1 MKEIKNF
8 IEAHKLSGCGGS
20 YRRGVVFKDDKICRM
35 FINFTTSKMD
45 SHNRDF
51 SKIVYAGRG
60 RKDNDK
66 YFVEDT
72 HKNRENV
79 KMINSDNI
87 FPVYVK
93 LDGKYYYLGRYI
105 IVKNEVLRRYNPNL
119 GKYFRSI
126 SFYIIRKK

>member
-20 YRRGVVFKDDKICRM
+20 YRRGVIFKDNKICRM

-60 RKDNDK
+60 RKDKDK

-72 HKNRENV
+72 YKNKENL

-93 LDGKYYYLGRYI
+93 LEEGYYYLGMYMVNSYRQ
-105 IVKNEVLRRYNPNL
+105 VRRYNPNL
-119 GKYFRSI
+119 GRYFKSI
-126 SFYIIRKK
+126 SFYLIRKK